1 MRKRTEKF
9 GYGLLSLA
17 LGGVLAL
24 SGCKSNSAAPI
35 VDMNNGPDPAA
46 ANLAQVNPNEPTGGT
61 VTSGPVT
68 KVLGQQAYPPPAQ
81 SSGEEYPESNQSGYY
96 DQYADPAYDQ
106 SQVDAGAQTLY
117 AQDAPPPLPEYQ
129 QPELTDPG
137 DLWTPGYWAY
147 APSGY
152 YWVPGAWVA
161 PPYTGALWTPAY
173 WGYCGRRYCF
183 HGGYW
188 GRHIGFYGGISYGFG
203 YFGHGYEGG
212 YWNNNQ
218 FFYNQRVNRIN
229 LQSVR
234 NVYVRN
240 VDAANTRV
248 SYNGPGGIQARPQAA
263 ELAVLH
269 ERRTPP
275 MQTQVAQIR
284 AASTNRQQFFA
295 ENHGRPAV
303 AVAAA
308 RYTADR
314 TPPAAIEP
322 RANEVRGNPAVVNQQ
337 QMRNEQAQR
346 QRGVQAQQQRN
357 VQEQQQRNVP
367 QQAAQR
373 NLQQEQQQHVA
384 QQAQQRQLQQQPAAR
399 GTMQQNRSPEAQR
412 AVEPTR
418 AAPQPMQNRPQPQ
431 AVPQRTPPPA
441 ARPEQMARPQPEPQ
455 RAAPQ
460 PMARP
465 EPQRAAPQPAA
476 RPEPQRAAPPPRP
489 QPEARPAP
497 APHPAPAAAPHPP
510 ENHPEH
516 PHH

>member
-1 MRKRTEKF
+1 MEKF
-9 GYGLLSLA
+9 GYGLLNVA
-17 LGGVLAL
+17 LGATLAL
-24 SGCKSNSAAPI
+24 SGCKSNTAAPI

-46 ANLAQVNPNEPTGGT
+46 ANMAQVDPNAPATAYSGT
-61 VTSGPVT
+61 TSAPVT
-68 KVLGQQAYPPPAQ
+68 RVLGQQSYAPAAPV
-81 SSGEEYPESNQSGYY
+81 SGEQYPETDQSQGYS
-96 DQYADPAYDQ
+96 DQYSDPAYDQ

-129 QPELTDPG
+129 QPELTEPG

-161 PPYTGALWTPAY
+161 PPYSNALWTPPY
-173 WGYCGRRYCF
+173 WGYCGHRYCF

-188 GRHIGFYGGISYGFG
+188 GLHIGFYGGISYGFG

-212 YWNNNQ
+212 YWNNGN

-229 LQSVR
+229 VENVR

-240 VDAANTRV
+240 VTVVNTRV
-248 SYNGPGGIQARPQAA
+248 SYNGPGGIQARPQPA

-284 AASTNRQQFFA
+284 AASTNRQQFYA
-295 ENHGRPAV
+295 ENHGKPAV
-303 AVAAA
+303 AVAAVH
-308 RYTADR
+308 YTADR

-322 RANEVRGNPAVVNQQ
+322 RANEVRGNPAAVNQQ
-337 QMRNEQAQR
+337 Q
-346 QRGVQAQQQRN
+346 RGL
-357 VQEQQQRNVP
+357 QEQQQRNVQ
-367 QQAAQR
+367 QQATQR
-373 NLQQEQQQHVA
+373 NLQQEQQQRA
-384 QQAQQRQLQQQPAAR
+384 QQQAVQQRQVPQQPAAR
-399 GTMQQNRSPEAQR
+399 GTIMQNRSPEAQR
-412 AVEPTR
+412 AMEPAR
-418 AAPQPMQNRPQPQ
+418 VAPQPLQNRPQPQ
-431 AVPQRTPPPA
+431 AV
-441 ARPEQMARPQPEPQ
+441 PQ

-465 EPQRAAPQPAA
+465 EPQRAAPQPMA
-476 RPEPQRAAPPPRP
+476 RPQPEPQRAAPEPQRAAPAPRP

-497 APHPAPAAAPHPP
+497 APHPAAPPPHPAPAPRPP
-510 ENHPEH
+510 ENHPAENH